1 MDNQKHPF
9 SAFLWIGLGG
19 ALGALMRH
27 GTNQFVISSFGES
40 WIYISTSFE
49 NIFGSFLMGFLFT
62 LLSNMESKKK
72 WLSHFLL
79 VGMIGS
85 YTTYSGFGV
94 QSITLIQ
101 ESALVFLLYF
111 FGQIFSGLIFV
122 ILGIKLADQRFK

>member
-1 MDNQKHPF
+1 
-9 SAFLWIGLGG
+9 
-19 ALGALMRH
+19 
-27 GTNQFVISSFGES
+27 
-40 WIYISTSFE
+40 
-49 NIFGSFLMGFLFT
+49 MGFLFT

-101 ESALVFLLYF
+101 ESALLFLLYF